1 MVTTTKISAGT
12 IYKHPDDDRLYYMDF
27 TAELDEDELIQ
38 SVASANVEDGTGAT
52 IAGELTV
59 DAMTLTPNPVAFKNS
74 QNKTVAI
81 GKAALFRVDGGVDGA
96 DYYVQINVVT
106 DQPNNLSR
114 VAIFQ
119 VRGR

>member
-1 MVTTTKISAGT
+1 MVTTTKISAGP
-12 IYKHPDDDRLYYMDF
+12 IYKHPDDDRLYYVDF

-38 SVASANVEDGTGAT
+38 SVASANVEDATGAT

-59 DAMTLTPNPVAFKNS
+59 DSMSLTPNPVEFKNS
-74 QNKTVAI
+74 QNRTVEI
-81 GKAALFRVDGGVDGA
+81 GKAALFRAEGGVDGT

-114 VAIFQ
+114 VAIFE